1 MSDQLTVYRR
11 ADTPPPSTN
20 RLWPLYGAGLE
31 NLGRDGQPIE
41 VPLPAYGPDEL
52 LVRHDACGLCFSD
65 IKVIKQGQNH
75 PRIFRDIAQEPIVLG
90 HEVTMTVVGV
100 GENLREQYRV
110 GDRFIIQADIRVNG
124 VGYAYGYMIQGGLS
138 QYNVIDQ
145 RVLNGDDGNYLIP
158 VRPTTGYVES
168 ALVEPWACVIAAYR
182 LQYRT
187 ALKPGGTLWVVG
199 PATPPETEPAYTIGA
214 GFDAGAHPS
223 RLLLTNVP
231 PRFAAWLKE
240 RAAGLGI
247 EVRETADLS
256 APPLSPVDDLVLLES
271 TPEVIEATSPHL
283 ADFGVAALVGERH
296 LARPVS
302 IDVGRVHYN
311 RWVYVAGKGPDVAR
325 AYSDVP
331 VRAAL
336 REGGRALFVGAG
348 GPMGRMHVQRAV
360 QLARG
365 QGPSVIVCSDVS
377 DLRLDDL
384 CTSYAAEAEAKG
396 VRWVCVNPTN
406 RDAYQAA
413 MAEFEDGGFDDIIVL
428 APIPAV
434 IAGAARLLAPRGVM
448 NVFAG
453 VTRGTMVDL
462 DLAHLFARDGRIIG
476 HSASDI
482 EDMQVMLMQVEADEL
497 DTNRS
502 LAAVGSLDA
511 AREGMQ
517 AVIDTAFS
525 GKVVIFPNIK
535 DMPLTPLAELKAKLP
550 SVFALLKDGREWT
563 NAAEEEFLRLMLP

>member
-1 MSDQLTVYRR
+1 MTDKLSDYRR
-11 ADTPPPSTN
+11 AGAPAPPTN

-31 NLGRDGQPIE
+31 NLGRDGRPIE
-41 VPLPAYGPDEL
+41 VPAPQYGPDEL

-90 HEVTMTVVGV
+90 HEVTLTVVGV
-100 GENLREQYRV
+100 GDNLRDQYRV
-110 GDRFIIQADIRVNG
+110 GDRFIIQADIKVNG

-145 RVLNGDDGNYLIP
+145 RILNGDDGNYLIP
-158 VRPTTGYVES
+158 IRPTTGYVES

-199 PATPPETEPAYTIGA
+199 PASTPATESAYTIGA
-214 GFDAGAHPS
+214 GLDAQAHPA
-223 RLLLTNVP
+223 RLILTNVP
-231 PRFAAWLKE
+231 PRFAAWLKGW
-240 RAAGLGI
+240 AAELRI
-247 EVRETADLS
+247 EVAEVSDLS
-256 APPLSPVDDLVLLES
+256 APPFAPVDDLVMLEP
-271 TPEVIEATSPHL
+271 TAEVIEAASPHL
-283 ADFGVAALVGERH
+283 ADFGVAALIGDLH
-296 LARPVS
+296 LSRPVS

-311 RWVYVAGKGPDVAR
+311 RWVYVAGKSPDVAR

-360 QLARG
+360 QLAKG
-365 QGPSVIVCSDVS
+365 KGPSVIVCSDVS
-377 DLRLDDL
+377 DLRLADL

-396 VRWVCVNPTN
+396 VRWVCVNPTD
-406 RDAYQAA
+406 RDTYRAA
-413 MAEFEDGGFDDIIVL
+413 MAEFESGGFDDIIVL
-428 APIPAV
+428 APMPAV
-434 IAGAARLLAPRGVM
+434 IADAARLLAPRGVM

-462 DLAHLFARDGRIIG
+462 DLVHLFAHDGRIIG

-511 AREGMQ
+511 ALEGMQ
-517 AVIDTAFS
+517 AVIDTAFP

-535 DMPLTPLAELKAKLP
+535 DLPLTPLAELKEKMP